1 MLTTSSSS
9 ETQRAN
15 PPARAAW
22 RCAGRDSEASLGI
35 YTKSASLPCLYDFR
49 AAKLERFGLQSVV
62 RDLLPVSRT
71 AGCLRFRRATK
82 EGGTAN
88 VEVWRHA
95 EFQTAHYQGLQV
107 CGSVWQCPVCSA
119 KISERRRIE
128 LAAAIAMHKA
138 KGGEVLLL
146 TLTNKHDRR
155 DDLKALLD
163 GQARALKRFMRGTK
177 AAKAWFDRLGSI
189 GTIRAMEVTHGDANG
204 WHPHYHVL
212 VFVQA
217 KLDLAEVVQQGAK
230 LWQDCCRLAGLAI
243 PSIERGLTLQGGDY
257 AAKYVGKW
265 GLEQEMTKGHQKK
278 ARAGGATPFDLLR
291 RVLADRKDLRS
302 GSLFREFA
310 QVFKGRRQLV
320 WSKGLK
326 AMFAIE
332 EQTDEAL
339 SEGQT
344 EGAELWARLS
354 IIEWRQILRFEK
366 QGAFKIRGQIL
377 DMASQNDRF
386 TFELLRDALKVKVSR
401 WPIPSRGSFVKVAP
415 VSHASFMNTP
425 LSALVPRRDALGLGC
440 GVAVPPAIHT
450 DQ

>member
-1 MLTTSSSS
+1 MLTTASSTVLPPKSARLAA
-9 ETQRAN
+9 QRQAVL
-15 PPARAAW
+15 
-22 RCAGRDSEASLGI
+22 GGGSASLGI
-35 YTKSASLPCLYDFR
+35 HTKSPSLLGSYDPR
-49 AAKLERFGLQSVV
+49 AARLERFSLQSVV
-62 RDLLPVSRT
+62 RDVMPNTRT
-71 AGCLRFRRATK
+71 TGCLRFRRSGAL
-82 EGGTAN
+82 G
-88 VEVWRHA
+88 VSIWRNA
-95 EFQTAHYQGLQV
+95 EYKSAHYQGLQV

-163 GQARALKRFMRGTK
+163 GQAQALRRFMRGTK
-177 AAKAWFDRLGSI
+177 AAKGWFDRLGSI

-217 KLDLAEVVQQGAK
+217 KLDLVKFALEGAK
-230 LWQDCCRLAGLAI
+230 VWQDCCRLAGLAI

-257 AAKYVGKW
+257 AARYVGKW

-291 RVLADRKDLRS
+291 RVLANSADRRS
-302 GSLFREFA
+302 AVLFVEFA
-310 QVFKGRRQLV
+310 TVFKGRRQLV

-326 AMFAIE
+326 ALFAIE
-332 EQTDEAL
+332 EQSDEAL
-339 SEGQT
+339 SEGIT

-354 IIEWRQILRFEK
+354 IVEWRAVLRLEG
-366 QGAFKIRGQIL
+366 QGGHALRGQL
-377 DMASQNDRF
+377 LELAAADDRLG
-386 TFELLRDALKVKVSR
+386 FELLREAFSVSKLLKQN
-401 WPIPSRGSFVKVAP
+401 PSRGSFVKHRSGP
-415 VSHASFMNTP
+415 PPSFWG
-425 LSALVPRRDALGLGC
+425 A
-440 GVAVPPAIHT
+440 
-450 DQ
+450 